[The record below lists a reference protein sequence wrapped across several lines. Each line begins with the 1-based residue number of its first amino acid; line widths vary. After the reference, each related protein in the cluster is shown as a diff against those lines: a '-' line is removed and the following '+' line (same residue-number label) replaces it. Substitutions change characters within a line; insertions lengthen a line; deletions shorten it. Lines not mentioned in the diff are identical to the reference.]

1 MQFTPN
7 DSARSHGTDRR
18 EFPGDQRIGKIVFR
32 GRDVLPGLDA
42 GRLRGFERRPR
53 SATHPDVVD
62 GSQSHEHTGTIIG
75 LRS

>member
-1 MQFTPN
+1 MSF
-7 DSARSHGTDRR
+7 AVKI
-18 EFPGDQRIGKIVFR
+18 PGDQSIDKVVFR
-32 GRDVLPGLDA
+32 VRDVVPGLDA
-42 GRLRGFERRPR
+42 DRLRGFERRPR